1 MAIFVLVA
9 LVIFIGSCLQRVSGM
24 GVGLIAGPVLSVAIG
39 PVEGIMVVNALALI
53 NAVLTTLSV
62 RRDINWKKYALIASV
77 LVVGAVPGAVLVQA
91 ASAAVLQIVVGSLL
105 LVALIVTT
113 FGINRVPVKAG
124 RTPAMVAGVAGGFM
138 NTVAGLAGP
147 ALTVYAQA
155 SRWEQVEYRA
165 TLQPIF
171 ATAAILSIGTKLTLG
186 AGTLSGTDPGIW
198 VAGLIG
204 MAIGLSSGIYLSGKI
219 GKTMARNL
227 ALLLAAAGGVMV
239 LLRGIAE
246 IV

>member
-1 MAIFVLVA
+1 M
-9 LVIFIGSCLQRVSGM
+9 
-24 GVGLIAGPVLSVAIG
+24 IAGPVLSVAIG
-39 PVEGIMVVNALALI
+39 PVEGIMVVNALALA
-53 NAVLTTLSV
+53 NAVLTTVSV
-62 RRDINWKKYALIASV
+62 WREINWRKYAMIASV

-91 ASAAVLQIVVGSLL
+91 ASAAVLQIMVGGLL
-105 LVALIVTT
+105 LVALMVTT
-113 FGINRVPVKAG
+113 FGINRVPVKSG
-124 RTPAMVAGVAGGFM
+124 KVPAMVAGVAGGFM

-155 SRWEQVEYRA
+155 SRWEQGEYRA

-204 MAIGLSSGIYLSGKI
+204 MVIGLSFGICLSGKI
-219 GKTMARNL
+219 SRTMARNL
-227 ALLLAAAGGVMV
+227 ALLLAAAGGVVV

-246 IV
+246 IG

>member
-9 LVIFIGSCLQRVSGM
+9 LVIFIGSCLQRISGM

-53 NAVLTTLSV
+53 NSVLTTMSV
-62 RRDINWKKYALIASV
+62 RRDIDWRKYAMIASV
-77 LVVGAVPGAVLVQA
+77 LAFGAVPGALLVQA
-91 ASAAVLQIVVGSLL
+91 ASAATLQILVGGLL
-105 LVALIVTT
+105 LVALAVTT
-113 FGINRVPVKAG
+113 FGISRIPVTTGKA
-124 RTPAMVAGVAGGFM
+124 PALVAGVAGGFM

-155 SRWEQVEYRA
+155 SRWEQAAYRA

-186 AGTLSGTDPGIW
+186 AGTLSDTDPGIW
-198 VAGLIG
+198 VGGLIG
-204 MAIGLSSGIYLSGKI
+204 MVIGLSSGIYLAGKI
-219 GKTMARNL
+219 SKTMARKL

-239 LLRGIAE
+239 LLRGLAE
-246 IV
+246 LV